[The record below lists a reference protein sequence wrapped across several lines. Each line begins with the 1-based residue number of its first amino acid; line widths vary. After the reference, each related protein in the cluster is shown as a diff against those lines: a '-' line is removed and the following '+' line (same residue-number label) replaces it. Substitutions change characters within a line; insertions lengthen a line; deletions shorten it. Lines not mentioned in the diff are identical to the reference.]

1 MSGETPLDLDDIA
14 AIAKWLGVTE
24 STFFESTAVAAAS

>member
-14 AIAKWLGVTE
+14 AIGRWLGVSE
-24 STFFESTAVAAAS
+24 SVFFEPTAEAVAS